1 MKTKTIITVLLF
13 AIILV
18 SCAPAVTTVPTETVA
33 PAVAAISIET
43 VIPTSTFTPV
53 PTPTL
58 TLAPPTSTITPTPQP
73 ENIADAK
80 DLPVWINR
88 FVRTYNGKI
97 AIDGLEL
104 DVNQLTDEILK
115 NDDKFTVLKKVNQT
129 ETFFLVINGTPL
141 AIREGN
147 GQWREITPS
156 IISSIYGIKFGYG
169 GLLIGKDADKYYF
182 HKFTD
187 NEKRAQIENSSIFVP
202 GWGFANSTIMWP
214 TLKEYGGTGDP
225 GDWKRWNWEV
235 PDSFF
240 FALSKY
246 DNEYENKTIR
256 GGHIFWDGPDW
267 YMSTA
272 LSAIRDEVL
281 RTHDSQKQQQLKN
294 AFLLYTEKTIQRYP
308 QVDQWL
314 VINEVLDNQ
323 GLIKQDAWMESLGG
337 EDFLVELLKTAQASN
352 PKAQFMVND
361 FFVEFPGKKA
371 DGYYDMVKR
380 LYDKG
385 ALRSSDIV
393 GFQFHTSVRDPHFSD
408 LAKAKSQ
415 LFNNWKRFVELGLKI
430 SITELDVSANNSQ
443 SEIENQAKIYGA
455 IIETVIQLQSEYPE
469 SVDSVV
475 TWGYSDDTSWLRNQV
490 VENGGNEPDLHPLL
504 WRDINTPNPSFY
516 EIMRVLYEQLP

>member
-1 MKTKTIITVLLF
+1 MKIKNIVTVLLV
-13 AIILV
+13 AIILA
-18 SCAPAVTTVPTETVA
+18 SCAPAAKVVPTET
-33 PAVAAISIET
+33 AV
-43 VIPTSTFTPV
+43 PTSTFTPV
-53 PTPTL
+53 PTATATITL
-58 TLAPPTSTITPTPQP
+58 TPAP
-73 ENIADAK
+73 ENLADAK
-80 DLPVWINR
+80 DLSVWVNR
-88 FVRTYNGKI
+88 FVRTYGGKVI
-97 AIDGLEL
+97 VDNLVL
-104 DVNQLTDEILK
+104 DANQLTDEILK
-115 NDDKFTVLKKVNQT
+115 NGNRFTVSKKVKQT
-129 ETFFLVINGTPL
+129 EILFLVVNGIPL

-156 IISSIYGIKFGYG
+156 ITSNIYSIKFGYG
-169 GLLIGKDADKYYF
+169 ALLIGKDADKYYF
-182 HKFTD
+182 HKYTD
-187 NEKRAQIENSSIFVP
+187 TEKRAQIEGSSIFVP
-202 GWGFANSTIMWP
+202 GWEFTNSTIMWP

-225 GDWKRWNWEV
+225 NDWKRWNWEV

-267 YMSTA
+267 YISPA

-281 RTHDSQKQQQLKN
+281 RTNNSQRQQQLKN
-294 AFLLYTEKTIQRYP
+294 AFLLYTEKTIKRYP

-323 GLIKQDAWMESLGG
+323 GLIKQDAWMKSLGG

-352 PKAQFMVND
+352 PEAKFMVND
-361 FFVEFPGKKA
+361 FSVEFPDKKA
-371 DGYYDMVKR
+371 DGYYNMVKR
-380 LYDKG
+380 LYDQG
-385 ALRSSDIV
+385 SLRNGDIV

-415 LFNNWKRFVELGLKI
+415 LLNNWKRFVELGLKI
-430 SITELDVSANNSQ
+430 SITELDVSASNSQ
-443 SEIENQAKIYGA
+443 SEIEYQAKIYGA
-455 IIETVIQLQSEYPE
+455 IIEAVIQLQSEYPG

-490 VENGGNEPDLHPLL
+490 VENGGSEPDLHPLL

-516 EIMRVLYEQLP
+516 EIVRVFYEQLP